1 MVSKKIRPVSALS
14 SALFSALLL
23 CSVFSPTSQAELP
36 NDTVPN
42 VLTLPEAHPESWLYV
57 QDMNFWGMTEGKV
70 IILDIASNTRNY
82 KGQVMK

>member
-14 SALFSALLL
+14 SALSSTLFSALLL

-42 VLTLPEAHPESWLYV
+42 VLTLPETHPETWLYV

-70 IILDIASNTRNY
+70 IILDIASLSLIHI
-82 KGQVMK
+82 